1 VSPSRGQAEA
11 VRTRILE
18 KTYDT
23 VARQGMGATSIE
35 DVAREAGV
43 SRATIYRYFPGGRD
57 EVFEAVV
64 QWETERFFARLAEEI
79 AGAPDVESLLVEAL
93 YCGRKA
99 IEEHAVLQNVL
110 EAEPGLLVP
119 KLTAGTM
126 DVLEVLRAFLVS
138 RLSDH
143 LAEGVDAE
151 AAGDYVG
158 RMLLSFIASPG
169 RWDLSDREQVRT
181 LVRSELIAGLVS

>member
-1 VSPSRGQAEA
+1 

-18 KTYDT
+18 STYDT
-23 VARQGMGATSIE
+23 VARQGMGTTSIE
-35 DVAREAGV
+35 DVARDAGV

-64 QWETERFFARLAEEI
+64 QWETERFFARLAQEI

-99 IEEHAVLQNVL
+99 IEEHAVLQKVL
-110 EAEPGLLVP
+110 EAEPGQLVP

-126 DVLEVLRAFLVS
+126 EILTVLRAFLVS
-138 RLSDH
+138 RLIDH
-143 LAEGVDAE
+143 LPDGIDPE

-169 RWDLSDREQVRT
+169 RWDLSNREQVRT